1 MSEAFLGTKLTMNLG
16 PRSYEII
23 LRRGAL
29 PNLYH
34 FAHLHRRGA
43 GGTASGGPPPYA
55 RPGAPPGR
63 GAAATGQ

>member
-29 PNLYH
+29 QNLYQ
-34 FAHLHRRGA
+34 FANLNRRVA
-43 GGTASGGPPPYA
+43 VPGG
-55 RPGAPPGR
+55 
-63 GAAATGQ
+63 GQQKPEDP